1 MGTHRFADC
10 TDRAFPVIVAGR
22 RSKKLGVDQSLE
34 QAQKPFFFAPGLQ
47 AADHIA
53 DCLTVGVADKIG
65 DKDNGNIGGD
75 GQGGKNHIAFQPGKF
90 IRRGDYRFD
99 GHFIGKV
106 ALQAVE
112 LAMIIGV
119 ILRTEQNDAQLAAAV
134 IDILDPRTDVQGDIS
149 DFVFVKLDMGS
160 LKHRNYQVIGGLTG
174 ICAYILAM
182 KGTTVDGVYSVTW
195 NRFGPTGIVVAIC
208 IGLYV
213 SIIFHLIA
221 KLNLF
226 KNNNT
231 IPEFVQEWIKNII
244 PIFLS
249 ILLLKIVIIDLDVDL
264 YPIVLK
270 LFAPINAIAQTFPGF
285 ILLNL
290 FCCFFYSLGISG
302 WTWSGPRNAIFIP
315 AQAANVAAVA
325 AGGTAMYLTTSE
337 VCNGIALI
345 CLGGMGCTLALN
357 IWCLFSKSKRLK
369 TLGRVCI
376 APAIFNINE
385 PILFGTPIVF
395 NPILMMPMWI
405 CTTVNATIVW
415 IVMRTGL
422 LAIPT
427 IELAMVAT
435 IPAPFSTVMF
445 TGDMRGVIWW
455 AVCLVVDLLIW
466 YPFFKTYEKQEVAK
480 EAAEAPVKA

>member
-1 MGTHRFADC
+1 M
-10 TDRAFPVIVAGR
+10 
-22 RSKKLGVDQSLE
+22 SKKPMQKFMDWLQYKVTPAVQKFTERPWVHGFSAGIVKCLPFILTGCLIFFYNVVQPYFPNILPNLSAVSNYTFSMLSL
-34 QAQKPFFFAPGLQ
+34 L
-47 AADHIA
+47 
-53 DCLTVGVADKIG
+53 VAFMMVY
-65 DKDNGNIGGD
+65 
-75 GQGGKNHIAFQPGKF
+75 Q
-90 IRRGDYRFD
+90 
-99 GHFIGKV
+99 
-106 ALQAVE
+106 E
-112 LAMIIGV
+112 
-119 ILRTEQNDAQLAAAV
+119 
-134 IDILDPRTDVQGDIS
+134 
-149 DFVFVKLDMGS
+149 MGS
-160 LKHRNYQVIGGLTG
+160 LKYRNYQVVGGLTG

-270 LFAPINAIAQTFPGF
+270 LFAPINAIAQTYPGF

-385 PILFGTPIVF
+385 PIIFGAIAWNPLLMLPMWLQGIILPIVTYIF
-395 NPILMMPMWI
+395 TKVIPFAPIPRIQFDLWYCPYPI
-405 CTTVNATIVW
+405 STFIATQGSI
-415 IVMRTGL
+415 T
-422 LAIPT
+422 
-427 IELAMVAT
+427 
-435 IPAPFSTVMF
+435 
-445 TGDMRGVIWW
+445 GVIFAILTFVLS
-455 AVCLVVDLLIW
+455 AVIW
-466 YPFFKTYEKQEVAK
+466 FPF
-480 EAAEAPVKA
+480 VKAYDDQKVKEETAAIKA